1 MRHLNKLLC
10 ACSFVALGLPVL
22 TGCEGGEL
30 FDVNAPDWISD
41 KVQEIEDSENNNQGE
56 EVLEGMMEDV
66 YTVGNTDYSSA
77 WWTAFSKYY
86 VIPNGQ
92 KWNAVFNLHI
102 NPSDNTYYK
111 NFVLVFTNDDY
122 LPENR
127 NGEGYKEYAAIR
139 FDYAEGKNSQW
150 CPENTTYID
159 PSYVSSTLTLNP
171 TSLEE
176 GEQDPNVQKL
186 AGKVT
191 ITVDRTDA
199 NALKVKMTNGVVTK
213 TYNQPYQWENLNS
226 DPNNSNI
233 RCFLVTEGSYLDFL
247 ETNIEPIEGCTSA
260 KDKNPKSMVLQNVP
274 QYVDAETE
282 LEKIVANV
290 TALVTFEEEVTK
302 TVTASELSFS
312 EVPDMNIP
320 GTKTLVAAYNKTFKG
335 ENCDTPIL
343 ANAKFE
349 VVEKIKSIRVTKQ
362 PIHTT
367 YKYYTLGNTPLTGYT
382 LAFDPTGLEVEGTDT
397 QGKTRVLENSTLTF
411 SGVPTEAGTQNVI
424 VTYKEVTTTVPVQ
437 VLVSSAIEVTNGSNM
452 LGNDDNS
459 SLWANPIYSDA
470 FKVNAGETKYITF
483 TNYSNLAGNWNNF
496 LVILQSS
503 NVHKAVVRADNY
515 GWGDGYEACIH
526 YGTQGVWE
534 DWLKGMNGAKVTVF
548 VTNNADG
555 TADVLSTMEGTT
567 GQKSTQ
573 YYYGLNNM
581 DSNNLE
587 FMLSVDGCH
596 LVFE

>member
-1 MRHLNKLLC
+1 M
-10 ACSFVALGLPVL
+10 VA
-22 TGCEGGEL
+22 
-30 FDVNAPDWISD
+30 
-41 KVQEIEDSENNNQGE
+41 
-56 EVLEGMMEDV
+56 
-66 YTVGNTDYSSA
+66 
-77 WWTAFSKYY
+77 
-86 VIPNGQ
+86 
-92 KWNAVFNLHI
+92 
-102 NPSDNTYYK
+102 
-111 NFVLVFTNDDY
+111 
-122 LPENR
+122 
-127 NGEGYKEYAAIR
+127 
-139 FDYAEGKNSQW
+139 
-150 CPENTTYID
+150 
-159 PSYVSSTLTLNP
+159 
-171 TSLEE
+171 
-176 GEQDPNVQKL
+176 
-186 AGKVT
+186 
-191 ITVDRTDA
+191 
-199 NALKVKMTNGVVTK
+199 
-213 TYNQPYQWENLNS
+213 
-226 DPNNSNI
+226 
-233 RCFLVTEGSYLDFL
+233 EGSYIDFL
-247 ETNIEPIEGCTSA
+247 ETNIVPIEGLTSA

-349 VVEKIKSIRVTKQ
+349 VVEKIKSIRVKKQ

-411 SGVPTEAGTQNVI
+411 SGVPTEAGTQNVM

-452 LGNDDNS
+452 LGNEDNS

-548 VTNNADG
+548 VTNNGDG

-596 LVFE
+596 LVF

>member
-10 ACSFVALGLPVL
+10 ACSFVALGLPAL

-30 FDVNAPDWISD
+30 FEVNAPDWISD
-41 KVQEIEDSENNNQGE
+41 KIQDIEDSENGNQE
-56 EVLEGMMEDV
+56 EIVLEGMMEDV
-66 YTVGNTDYSSA
+66 YTIGNTDYSSA

-86 VIPNGQ
+86 VIPDGQ
-92 KWNAVFNLHI
+92 KWNAVFNLKI
-102 NPSDNTYYK
+102 NPDAPNTYK
-111 NFVLVFTNDDY
+111 NFVLVICADA
-122 LPENR
+122 ER
-127 NGEGYKEYAAIR
+127 GGEGYKEYGAIR
-139 FDYAEGKNSQW
+139 FDNQPSGNSEW
-150 CPENTTYID
+150 GDYID
-159 PSYVSSTLTLNP
+159 RSCIESTLTFE
-171 TSLEE
+171 TDTDE
-176 GEQDPNVQKL
+176 GIEKL
-186 AGKVT
+186 GGKVT
-191 ITVDRTDA
+191 LVVDRTSPEA
-199 NALKVKMTNGVVTK
+199 FNVIMTNGVVTK
-213 TYNQPYQWENLNS
+213 TYKQPTALVNLNA
-226 DPNNSNI
+226 DQTNTNI
-233 RCFLVTEGSYLDFL
+233 RCFLVAEGSYIDFL
-247 ETNIEPIEGCTSA
+247 ETNIVPIEGLTSA

-349 VVEKIKSIRVTKQ
+349 VVEKIKSIRVKKQ

-437 VLVSSAIEVTNGSNM
+437 VSVSSAIEVTNGSNM
-452 LGNDDNS
+452 LGNEDNS

-548 VTNNADG
+548 VTNNGDG

-596 LVFE
+596 LVF

>member
-10 ACSFVALGLPVL
+10 ACSFVALGLPAL

-30 FDVNAPDWISD
+30 FEVNAPDWISD
-41 KVQEIEDSENNNQGE
+41 KIQDIEDSENGNQE
-56 EVLEGMMEDV
+56 EIVLEGMMEDV
-66 YTVGNTDYSSA
+66 YTIGNTDYSSA

-86 VIPNGQ
+86 VIPDGQ
-92 KWNAVFNLHI
+92 KWNAVFNLKI
-102 NPSDNTYYK
+102 NPDAPKTYK
-111 NFVLVFTNDDY
+111 NFVLVICADA
-122 LPENR
+122 ER
-127 NGEGYKEYAAIR
+127 GGEGYKEYGAIR
-139 FDYAEGKNSQW
+139 FDNQPSGNSEW
-150 CPENTTYID
+150 GDYID
-159 PSYVSSTLTLNP
+159 RSCIESTLTFE
-171 TSLEE
+171 TDTDE
-176 GEQDPNVQKL
+176 GIEKL
-186 AGKVT
+186 GGKVT
-191 ITVDRTDA
+191 LVVDRTSPEA
-199 NALKVKMTNGVVTK
+199 FNVIMTNGVVTK
-213 TYNQPYQWENLNS
+213 TYKQPTALVNLNA
-226 DPNNSNI
+226 DQTNTNI
-233 RCFLVTEGSYLDFL
+233 RCFLVAEGSYIDFL
-247 ETNIEPIEGCTSA
+247 ETNIVPIEGLTSA

-367 YKYYTLGNTPLTGYT
+367 YTLGNTPLTGYT

-411 SGVPTEAGTQNVI
+411 SGVPTEAGIQNVI

-437 VLVSSAIEVTNGSNM
+437 VLVSSAIEITNGSNM
-452 LGNDDNS
+452 LGNEDNS

-483 TNYSNLAGNWNNF
+483 TNYSNLAENWNNF
-496 LVILQSS
+496 LVILRNKDNSQT
-503 NVHKAVVRADNY
+503 VVRADNW
-515 GWGDGYEACIH
+515 GWGPGYENNAACIH

-548 VTNNADG
+548 VTNNGDG

-581 DSNNLE
+581 DSDNLE

-596 LVFE
+596 LVF

>member
-10 ACSFVALGLPVL
+10 ACSFAALGLPVL

-30 FDVNAPDWISD
+30 FEVNAPDWISD
-41 KVQEIEDSENNNQGE
+41 KIQDIEDSENGNQE
-56 EVLEGMMEDV
+56 EIVLEGMMEDV
-66 YTVGNTDYSSA
+66 YTIGNTDYSSA

-86 VIPNGQ
+86 VIPDGQ
-92 KWNAVFNLHI
+92 KWNAVFNLKI
-102 NPSDNTYYK
+102 NPDAPNTYK
-111 NFVLVFTNDDY
+111 NFVLVICADA
-122 LPENR
+122 ER
-127 NGEGYKEYAAIR
+127 GGEGYKEYGAIR
-139 FDYAEGKNSQW
+139 FDNQPSGNSEW
-150 CPENTTYID
+150 GDYID
-159 PSYVSSTLTLNP
+159 RSCIESTLTFE
-171 TSLEE
+171 TDTDE
-176 GEQDPNVQKL
+176 GIEKL
-186 AGKVT
+186 GGKVT
-191 ITVDRTDA
+191 LVVDRTSPEA
-199 NALKVKMTNGVVTK
+199 FNVIMTNGVVTK
-213 TYNQPYQWENLNS
+213 TYKQPTALVNLNA
-226 DPNNSNI
+226 DQTNTNI
-233 RCFLVTEGSYLDFL
+233 RCFLVAEGSYIDFL
-247 ETNIEPIEGCTSA
+247 ETNIVPIEGLTSA

-349 VVEKIKSIRVTKQ
+349 VVEKIKSIRVKKQ

-437 VLVSSAIEVTNGSNM
+437 VSVSSAIEVTNGSNM
-452 LGNDDNS
+452 LGNEDNS

-548 VTNNADG
+548 VTNNGDG

-596 LVFE
+596 LVF

>member
-10 ACSFVALGLPVL
+10 ACSFAALGLPAL

-30 FDVNAPDWISD
+30 FEVNAPDWISD
-41 KVQEIEDSENNNQGE
+41 KIQDIEDSENGNQE
-56 EVLEGMMEDV
+56 EIVLEGMMEDV
-66 YTVGNTDYSSA
+66 YTIGNTDYSSA

-86 VIPNGQ
+86 VIPDGQ
-92 KWNAVFNLHI
+92 KWNAVFNLKI
-102 NPSDNTYYK
+102 NPDAPNTYK
-111 NFVLVFTNDDY
+111 NFVLVICADA
-122 LPENR
+122 ER
-127 NGEGYKEYAAIR
+127 GGEGYKEYGAIR
-139 FDYAEGKNSQW
+139 FDNQPSGNSEW
-150 CPENTTYID
+150 GDYID
-159 PSYVSSTLTLNP
+159 RSCIESTLTFE
-171 TSLEE
+171 TDTDE
-176 GEQDPNVQKL
+176 GIEKL
-186 AGKVT
+186 GGKVT
-191 ITVDRTDA
+191 LVVDRTSPEA
-199 NALKVKMTNGVVTK
+199 FNVIMTNGVVTK
-213 TYNQPYQWENLNS
+213 TYKQPTALVNLNA
-226 DPNNSNI
+226 DQTNTNI
-233 RCFLVTEGSYLDFL
+233 RCFLVAEGSYIDFL
-247 ETNIEPIEGCTSA
+247 ETNIVPIEGLTSA

-349 VVEKIKSIRVTKQ
+349 VVEKIKSIRVKKQ

-437 VLVSSAIEVTNGSNM
+437 VSVSSAIEVTNGSNM
-452 LGNDDNS
+452 LGNEDNS

-548 VTNNADG
+548 VTNNGDG

-596 LVFE
+596 LVF

>member
-10 ACSFVALGLPVL
+10 ACSFAALGLPAL

-30 FDVNAPDWISD
+30 FEVNAPDWISD
-41 KVQEIEDSENNNQGE
+41 KIQDIEDSENGNQE
-56 EVLEGMMEDV
+56 EIVLEGMMEDV
-66 YTVGNTDYSSA
+66 YTIGNTDYSSA

-86 VIPNGQ
+86 VIPDGQ
-92 KWNAVFNLHI
+92 KWNAVFNLKI
-102 NPSDNTYYK
+102 NPDAPNTYK
-111 NFVLVFTNDDY
+111 NFVLVICADA
-122 LPENR
+122 ER
-127 NGEGYKEYAAIR
+127 GGEGYKEYGAIR
-139 FDYAEGKNSQW
+139 FDNQPSGNSEW
-150 CPENTTYID
+150 GDYID
-159 PSYVSSTLTLNP
+159 RSCIESTLTFE
-171 TSLEE
+171 TDTDE
-176 GEQDPNVQKL
+176 GIEKL
-186 AGKVT
+186 GGKVT
-191 ITVDRTDA
+191 LVVDRTSPEA
-199 NALKVKMTNGVVTK
+199 FNVIMTNGVVTK
-213 TYNQPYQWENLNS
+213 TYKQPTALVNLNA
-226 DPNNSNI
+226 DQTNTNI
-233 RCFLVTEGSYLDFL
+233 RCFLVAEGSYIDFL
-247 ETNIEPIEGCTSA
+247 ETNIVPIEGLTSA

-349 VVEKIKSIRVTKQ
+349 VVEKIKSIRVKKQ

-411 SGVPTEAGTQNVI
+411 SGVPTEAGTQNVM

-452 LGNDDNS
+452 LGNEDNS

-483 TNYSNLAGNWNNF
+483 TNYSNLAENWNNF
-496 LVILQSS
+496 LVILRNKDNSQT
-503 NVHKAVVRADNY
+503 VVRADNW
-515 GWGDGYEACIH
+515 GWGPGYENNAACIH
-526 YGTQGVWE
+526 YGTQGVWK

-548 VTNNADG
+548 VTNNGDG

-581 DSNNLE
+581 NSNNLE

>member
-10 ACSFVALGLPVL
+10 ACSFVALGLPAL

-30 FDVNAPDWISD
+30 FEVNAPDWISD
-41 KVQEIEDSENNNQGE
+41 KIQDIEDSENGNQE
-56 EVLEGMMEDV
+56 EIVLEGMMEDV
-66 YTVGNTDYSSA
+66 YTIGNTDYSSA

-86 VIPNGQ
+86 VIPDGQ
-92 KWNAVFNLHI
+92 KWNAVFNLKI
-102 NPSDNTYYK
+102 NPDAPNTYK
-111 NFVLVFTNDDY
+111 NFVLVICADA
-122 LPENR
+122 ER
-127 NGEGYKEYAAIR
+127 GGEGYKEYGAIR
-139 FDYAEGKNSQW
+139 FDNQPSGNSEW
-150 CPENTTYID
+150 GDYID
-159 PSYVSSTLTLNP
+159 RSCIESTLTFE
-171 TSLEE
+171 TDTDE
-176 GEQDPNVQKL
+176 GIEKL
-186 AGKVT
+186 GGKVT
-191 ITVDRTDA
+191 LVVDRTSPEA
-199 NALKVKMTNGVVTK
+199 FNVIMTNGVVTK
-213 TYNQPYQWENLNS
+213 TYKQPTALVNLNA
-226 DPNNSNI
+226 DQTNTNI
-233 RCFLVTEGSYLDFL
+233 RCFLVAEGSYIDFL
-247 ETNIEPIEGCTSA
+247 ETNIVPIEGLTSA

-290 TALVTFEEEVTK
+290 TALVTFEEKVTK

-349 VVEKIKSIRVTKQ
+349 VVEKIKSIRVKKQ

-437 VLVSSAIEVTNGSNM
+437 VSVSSAIEVTNGSNM
-452 LGNDDNS
+452 LGNEDNS

-548 VTNNADG
+548 VTNNGDG

-596 LVFE
+596 LVF

>member
-10 ACSFVALGLPVL
+10 ACSFVALGLPAL

-30 FDVNAPDWISD
+30 FEVNAPDWISD
-41 KVQEIEDSENNNQGE
+41 KIQDIEDSENGNQE
-56 EVLEGMMEDV
+56 EIVLEGMMEDV
-66 YTVGNTDYSSA
+66 YTIGNTDYSSA

-86 VIPNGQ
+86 VIPDGQ
-92 KWNAVFNLHI
+92 KWNAVFNLKI
-102 NPSDNTYYK
+102 NPDAPKTYK
-111 NFVLVFTNDDY
+111 NFVLVICADA
-122 LPENR
+122 ER
-127 NGEGYKEYAAIR
+127 GGEGYKEYGAIR
-139 FDYAEGKNSQW
+139 FDNQPSGNSEW
-150 CPENTTYID
+150 GDYID
-159 PSYVSSTLTLNP
+159 RSCIESTLTFE
-171 TSLEE
+171 TDTDE
-176 GEQDPNVQKL
+176 GIEKL
-186 AGKVT
+186 GGKVT
-191 ITVDRTDA
+191 LVVDRTSPEA
-199 NALKVKMTNGVVTK
+199 FNVIMTNGVVTK
-213 TYNQPYQWENLNS
+213 TYKQPTALVNLNA
-226 DPNNSNI
+226 DQTNTNI
-233 RCFLVTEGSYLDFL
+233 RCFLVAEGSYIDFL
-247 ETNIEPIEGCTSA
+247 ETNIVPIEGLTSA

-349 VVEKIKSIRVTKQ
+349 VVEKIKSIRVKKQ

-437 VLVSSAIEVTNGSNM
+437 VSVFSAIEVTNGSNM
-452 LGNDDNS
+452 LGNEDNS

-548 VTNNADG
+548 VTNNGDG

-596 LVFE
+596 LVF

>member
-10 ACSFVALGLPVL
+10 ACSFVALGLPAL

-30 FDVNAPDWISD
+30 FEVNAPDWISD
-41 KVQEIEDSENNNQGE
+41 KIQDIEDSENGNQE
-56 EVLEGMMEDV
+56 EIVLEGMMEDV
-66 YTVGNTDYSSA
+66 YTIGNTDYSSA

-86 VIPNGQ
+86 VIPDGQ
-92 KWNAVFNLHI
+92 KWNAVFNLKI
-102 NPSDNTYYK
+102 NPDAPKTYK
-111 NFVLVFTNDDY
+111 NFVLVICADA
-122 LPENR
+122 ER
-127 NGEGYKEYAAIR
+127 GGEGYKEYGAIR
-139 FDYAEGKNSQW
+139 FDNQPSGNSEW
-150 CPENTTYID
+150 GDYID
-159 PSYVSSTLTLNP
+159 RSCIESTLTFE
-171 TSLEE
+171 TDTDE
-176 GEQDPNVQKL
+176 GIEKL
-186 AGKVT
+186 GGKVT
-191 ITVDRTDA
+191 LVVDRTSPEA
-199 NALKVKMTNGVVTK
+199 FNVIMTNGVVTK
-213 TYNQPYQWENLNS
+213 TYKQPTALVNLNA
-226 DPNNSNI
+226 DQTNTNI
-233 RCFLVTEGSYLDFL
+233 RCFLVAEGSYIDFL
-247 ETNIEPIEGCTSA
+247 ETNIVPIEGLTSA

-382 LAFDPTGLEVEGTDT
+382 LAFDPTDLEVEGTDT

-437 VLVSSAIEVTNGSNM
+437 VWVSSAIKVTNGSNM
-452 LGNDDNS
+452 LGNEDNS
-459 SLWANPIYSDA
+459 SLWTNPIYSYA

-483 TNYSNLAGNWNNF
+483 TNYSNLASNWNNF
-496 LVILQSS
+496 LVILRNKDSS
-503 NVHKAVVRADNY
+503 QTVVRADNW
-515 GWGDGYEACIH
+515 GWGPGYENNAACIH

-548 VTNNADG
+548 VTNNGDG
-555 TADVLSTMEGTT
+555 TADVLATMEGTT

-596 LVFE
+596 LVF